1 MNSVTDIVEVYDLL
15 YRLGFSATNTAFFH
29 LSYSV
34 YLASLNPHWLVKPSQ
49 RLYPEVADQY
59 NTNPLQ
65 VVRNIDGF
73 ACASWHKNA
82 AFLRSLTCCPLMAAP
97 TAAQFCG
104 CLCTMSGRDLYSA
117 CCCGMYTTFNCFLS
131 LAAGAHR
138 IFRRSANS
146 LLQYFVV
153 VV

>member
-1 MNSVTDIVEVYDLL
+1 MNAVTDIVEVYDLL

-59 NTNPLQ
+59 NTNPFQ

-73 ACASWHKNA
+73 ACASWRENA
-82 AFLRSLTCCPLMAAP
+82 ALLRSLTCCPLMAAP
-97 TAAQFCG
+97 TAAQF
-104 CLCTMSGRDLYSA
+104 LRMLVHDIRKMS
-117 CCCGMYTTFNCFLS
+117 
-131 LAAGAHR
+131 
-138 IFRRSANS
+138 
-146 LLQYFVV
+146 V
-153 VV
+153 

>member
-1 MNSVTDIVEVYDLL
+1 MNAVTDIVEVYDLL

-29 LSYSV
+29 LSYSA

-73 ACASWHKNA
+73 ACASWHENA
-82 AFLRSLTCCPLMAAP
+82 DLLRSLTYRPLTTAP
-97 TAAQFCG
+97 TSAQF
-104 CLCTMSGRDLYSA
+104 L
-117 CCCGMYTTFNCFLS
+117 
-131 LAAGAHR
+131 R
-138 IFRRSANS
+138 ILVHYVRKRS
-146 LLQYFVV
+146 V
-153 VV
+153 

>member
-1 MNSVTDIVEVYDLL
+1 MNAVTDIVEVYDLL

-34 YLASLNPHWLVKPSQ
+34 YLAALNPHWLVKPSQ

-73 ACASWHKNA
+73 ACASWHENA
-82 AFLRSLTCCPLMAAP
+82 DLLRSLTYRPLTTAP
-97 TAAQFCG
+97 TSAQF
-104 CLCTMSGRDLYSA
+104 L
-117 CCCGMYTTFNCFLS
+117 
-131 LAAGAHR
+131 R
-138 IFRRSANS
+138 ILVHDIRRRS
-146 LLQYFVV
+146 V
-153 VV
+153 

>member
-1 MNSVTDIVEVYDLL
+1 MNAVTDIVEVYDLL

-29 LSYSV
+29 LSYTV
-34 YLASLNPHWLVKPSQ
+34 YLASSQ

-97 TAAQFCG
+97 TAAQF
-104 CLCTMSGRDLYSA
+104 LRMLVHYVRK
-117 CCCGMYTTFNCFLS
+117 
-131 LAAGAHR
+131 
-138 IFRRSANS
+138 RS
-146 LLQYFVV
+146 V
-153 VV
+153 

>member
-1 MNSVTDIVEVYDLL
+1 MNAVTDIVEVYDLL

-34 YLASLNPHWLVKPSQ
+34 YLAALNPHWLVKPSQ

-73 ACASWHKNA
+73 ACVFWHKNA
-82 AFLRSLTCCPLMAAP
+82 AFLRSLTCHPLTTAP
-97 TAAQFCG
+97 TSAQF
-104 CLCTMSGRDLYSA
+104 L
-117 CCCGMYTTFNCFLS
+117 
-131 LAAGAHR
+131 R
-138 IFRRSANS
+138 ILVHDIRRRS
-146 LLQYFVV
+146 V
-153 VV
+153 

>member
-1 MNSVTDIVEVYDLL
+1 MNAVTDIVEVYDLL

-34 YLASLNPHWLVKPSQ
+34 YLASHNPHWLVKPSQ

-73 ACASWHKNA
+73 ACASWHENA
-82 AFLRSLTCCPLMAAP
+82 DLLRRLTYRPLTTAP
-97 TAAQFCG
+97 TAAQF
-104 CLCTMSGRDLYSA
+104 LRMLVHDIR
-117 CCCGMYTTFNCFLS
+117 
-131 LAAGAHR
+131 
-138 IFRRSANS
+138 RRS
-146 LLQYFVV
+146 V
-153 VV
+153 

>member
-1 MNSVTDIVEVYDLL
+1 MNAVTDIVEVYDLL

-65 VVRNIDGF
+65 VVRSIVGF
-73 ACASWHKNA
+73 ACAAWREDAVLLRSFTYRPLTTA
-82 AFLRSLTCCPLMAAP
+82 PTSAQFLRMLVHYI
-97 TAAQFCG
+97 
-104 CLCTMSGRDLYSA
+104 R
-117 CCCGMYTTFNCFLS
+117 
-131 LAAGAHR
+131 
-138 IFRRSANS
+138 RRS
-146 LLQYFVV
+146 V
-153 VV
+153 